1 MTHSLILLKPAL
13 SKVECWTA
21 RMRQALGPVDESGK
35 YLFVE
40 NIPNEWCPRW
50 PEAERRDEGLL
61 LTPHWFVLVFEGS
74 DA

>member
-1 MTHSLILLKPAL
+1 
-13 SKVECWTA
+13 
-21 RMRQALGPVDESGK
+21 MRQALGPVDKSGK

>member
-1 MTHSLILLKPAL
+1 
-13 SKVECWTA
+13 
-21 RMRQALGPVDESGK
+21 MRQALGPVDKSGK

-61 LTPHWFVLVFEGS
+61 LTPHW
-74 DA
+74 